1 MKVLWFTLSCQ
12 PMPFI
17 KNIPFIKILPAL
29 AGYAF
34 KCNILFITNIPF
46 IKISPPCVGSPCF
59 QVQHSFDQKHS
70 FYQNFTTPL
79 AAHAF
84 KYNIP
89 FIKNIPFIHNLP
101 PPPWQPMLS
110 STTFLSSK
118 TFPLSKIFPAPWQ
131 PMLSMIQ
138 VTRGHLRPYLTQVPW
153 AAHAFKYN
161 IPLIKNV
168 PFVQN

>member
-1 MKVLWFTLSCQ
+1 MLSSTTFLHQ
-12 PMPFI
+12 KHSFSQNFNPPPLAAHAFKYNISFI
-17 KNIPFIKILPAL
+17 KNIPFIK
-29 AGYAF
+29 F
-34 KCNILFITNIPF
+34 
-46 IKISPPCVGSPCF
+46 SPPCVGSPCF

-101 PPPWQPMLS
+101 PPWQPMLS

-118 TFPLSKIFPAPWQ
+118 TFPLSKFSPPPPSWQ

-138 VTRGHLRPYLTQVPW
+138 VTRGHLRPYLTSV
-153 AAHAFKYN
+153 
-161 IPLIKNV
+161 
-168 PFVQN
+168 